1 VTAFED
7 AMAGELA
14 ALLRAG
20 VPARAVRIAVRERVV
35 ARMERGPLGA
45 REVADAV
52 ESAVRAACRL
62 ARELQ
67 APDELVEIV
76 CRAALEAV
84 RGHGGHSAIWLD
96 QATLAADAVLGDWSR
111 QGVTQPE
118 ATLGRRG
125 APRTEWMRPR

>member
-1 VTAFED
+1 MTGFED

-14 ALLRAG
+14 VLLRAG
-20 VPARAVRIAVRERVV
+20 APAHAVRIAVRERVV

-45 REVADAV
+45 REVGDTV

-84 RGHGGHSAIWLD
+84 RGHGGQSATWLD
-96 QATLAADAVLGDWSR
+96 EATLAADAVLGAWSR
-111 QGVTQPE
+111 QGVTDP
-118 ATLGRRG
+118 GRRPVDDG
-125 APRTEWMRPR
+125 PFGRDE

>member
-1 VTAFED
+1 MTAFEA

-20 VPARAVRIAVRERVV
+20 APVRAVRITVRERVV

-45 REVADAV
+45 REVGDTV

-67 APDELVEIV
+67 APDELVETV

-84 RGHGGHSAIWLD
+84 RGHGGQSARWLD
-96 QATLAADAVLGDWSR
+96 EATLAATTVLADWSR
-111 QGVTQPE
+111 EGE
-118 ATLGRRG
+118 APSPQWLGRRLS
-125 APRTEWMRPR
+125 RW